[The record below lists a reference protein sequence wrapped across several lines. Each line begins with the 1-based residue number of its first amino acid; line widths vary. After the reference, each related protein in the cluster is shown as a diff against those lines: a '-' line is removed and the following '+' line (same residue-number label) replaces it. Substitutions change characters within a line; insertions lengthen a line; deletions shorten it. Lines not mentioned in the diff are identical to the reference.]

1 MVDEGMLRMV
11 TALAH
16 GVPGVTLRLR
26 CEHGDELVVAA
37 NRLDAQLDPC
47 QLRAAMLVPPRPG
60 VARLVDTIV
69 AAEVHLGLQDLGG
82 GLYRRGGPDG
92 EERWFATLLGSAA
105 LGDLLDSCPVD
116 VPDESMTASLKVDD
130 ELGATA
136 VCITANH
143 PSASA
148 HLDAVASWALGVCMV
163 EELLRASRREH
174 SR

>member
-1 MVDEGMLRMV
+1 MIDEGMLRML

-26 CEHGDELVVAA
+26 CTHGDELVVAA
-37 NRLDAQLDPC
+37 NRLDAHLDPC
-47 QLRAAMLVPPRPG
+47 QLRAAVLVAPRPG
-60 VARLVDTIV
+60 VCRLVEAVV
-69 AAEVHLGLQDLGG
+69 AVEVHLGLQDLGG

-92 EERWFATLLGSAA
+92 EERWFATLLGPAA
-105 LGDLLDSCPVD
+105 LGDLLDQCPVD
-116 VPDESMTASLKVDD
+116 VPDESMSAALKADD

-143 PSASA
+143 PSATGQ
-148 HLDAVASWALGVCMV
+148 LDAVASWALGVCMV
-163 EELLRASRREH
+163 EELLGASRREL